1 MNEIKENGWEMEASD
16 ESKFLK
22 TYVFC
27 KGKSQEIWLLFKNQ
41 TKTKTHS
48 MPLSR
53 LEKKTKII
61 LKFKNHKVHN
71 RHALQ
76 NQNIFS
82 VVDKREH

>member
-1 MNEIKENGWEMEASD
+1 
-16 ESKFLK
+16 
-22 TYVFC
+22 
-27 KGKSQEIWLLFKNQ
+27 
-41 TKTKTHS
+41 